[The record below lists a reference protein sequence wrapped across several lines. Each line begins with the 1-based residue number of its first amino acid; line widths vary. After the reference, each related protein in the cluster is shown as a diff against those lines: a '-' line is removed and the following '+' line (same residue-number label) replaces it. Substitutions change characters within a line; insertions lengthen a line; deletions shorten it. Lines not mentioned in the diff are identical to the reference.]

1 MLRGEAKTSGLSD
14 QRERSG
20 SYWSLSL
27 RRLYRKKLAMF
38 FLGVILLMYGSGV
51 FASLVTP
58 YGYNDQDLTNVKQ
71 GPSFSHPFGTDRL
84 GRDQLT
90 RVIFGLRT
98 TVIITLTS
106 LFGGSLALG
115 ITLGLVS
122 GYFGKMIDSVIMR
135 VGEVTSSFPEIFLV
149 LLIFAT
155 FRPRLV
161 EWVRAFEDATGIDW
175 IVRLGFVDYMVIA
188 FALSSFSWFGMARLV
203 RGQVLQVRENQ
214 YAEAARAIGASTP
227 PHLESPRLTKCHQP
241 RYCIGVGWTSR
252 ICWGGNH
259 FELSGHR
266 YPAALTQPGEDAI

>member
-1 MLRGEAKTSGLSD
+1 MRGEAKTSGLSD
-14 QRERSG
+14 LKERSG

-155 FRPRLV
+155 F
-161 EWVRAFEDATGIDW
+161 
-175 IVRLGFVDYMVIA
+175 
-188 FALSSFSWFGMARLV
+188 
-203 RGQVLQVRENQ
+203 
-214 YAEAARAIGASTP
+214 
-227 PHLESPRLTKCHQP
+227 
-241 RYCIGVGWTSR
+241 
-252 ICWGGNH
+252 
-259 FELSGHR
+259 
-266 YPAALTQPGEDAI
+266 